1 MKPINGNVMAK
12 KEYRKRVTDVVRYIS
27 DCVSRTLGPC
37 GHTALIQTADS
48 VIATKDGWNVSKAIS
63 LDNIVDNSIKSMIE
77 SCQQSVVLKVGDGST
92 TVIKASSML
101 NEYLMDL
108 ESNHNYTIRQIET
121 ALKECVNEIIVELRK
136 NATPITEEN
145 MYDAIYN
152 VAMVSTNWNE
162 EISKMIADIYV
173 TTKNPII
180 KVLESG
186 TTETKTEYIN
196 GYDLNG
202 CLELKNFYFT
212 DVERQVCEL
221 KNPKIIMFDHK
232 VMDKYFIPLNLIGG
246 ILAKEGHQLVVL
258 APDFDVS
265 FIHRIKN
272 MNSMA
277 IGKGAMLVNIVP
289 AQYISNFNIDRECVD
304 DFAALCG
311 AVIIRR
317 DDEDIIE
324 FFDDITNS
332 MMTKPVPTEGLEG
345 DELQEAIKA
354 NDERNAMRDAV
365 LQFLPEKLDEIGG
378 TCDMITLSEKSII
391 INGLSNMN
399 EKLVE
404 DRKKTLKAEI
414 DGKIKECDAL
424 TMLTDDI
431 RQKRIRLGK
440 LNCHMGIIKVGGYG
454 KANLKTLKDALDDA
468 TRACEAA
475 YRDGYTVGSS
485 IAIGSAYYE
494 IAKRNNINELYS
506 GDELKFKIMTG
517 IYKSFRSVF
526 EQLWDNKG
534 SNPVIKD
541 ADAEGGTWTFDIPW
555 DESGKIA
562 SVSSGQLY
570 DTCSVNH
577 WGYDIVDGE
586 FDKDCQKII
595 NPVNVDVEVLQGC
608 LRLVLN
614 CFSSDQLIITNT
626 DQLGD
631 LLQVNHRTDPTLSSR
646 RRIHK
651 ERNLIKKQSEED
663 SNIVTTEME

>member
-1 MKPINGNVMAK
+1 MKPINGNVMDK
-12 KEYRKRVTDVVRYIS
+12 KAYRKRVTQVVRYIS
-27 DCVSRTLGPC
+27 DCVGRTLGPC

-48 VIATKDGWNVSKAIS
+48 VVATKDGWNVSRAIS

-92 TVIKASSML
+92 TVIKASSVL

-108 ESNHNYTIRQIET
+108 ESTGKYTIRQIET
-121 ALKECVNEIIVELRK
+121 TLKECVNEIIAELRK
-136 NATPITEEN
+136 NAVPITEEN

-162 EISKMIADIYV
+162 EISRMIADIYK
-173 TTKNPII
+173 TTNNPII

-186 TTETKTEYIN
+186 TTETKTEYIH

-202 CLELKNFYFT
+202 SLQLKNFYFT

-221 KNPKIIMFDHK
+221 KNPKILMFDTK
-232 VMDKYFIPLNLIGG
+232 VMDKHFIPLNLIGG
-246 ILAKEGHQLVVL
+246 VLAKDGIQLVVL
-258 APDFDVS
+258 APDFDMN
-265 FIHRIKN
+265 FIRRIKN
-272 MNSMA
+272 MNSVA
-277 IGKGAMLVNIVP
+277 ISRGDGFVNIVP
-289 AQYISNFNIDRECVD
+289 ANYISNYNIDRECVD

-317 DDEDIIE
+317 DDEDITE
-324 FFDDITNS
+324 FFDDITTS
-332 MMTKPVPTEGLEG
+332 MMTKTIPTEGLEG
-345 DELQEAIKA
+345 EELDAAVKA
-354 NDERNAMRDAV
+354 NADRDALRDTV
-365 LQFLPEKLDEIGG
+365 LQFLPEKINELCGS
-378 TCDMITLSEKSII
+378 CDIITISEKSII

-404 DRKKTLKAEI
+404 DRKKVLKAEI

-485 IAIGSAYYE
+485 IAIGSAFH
-494 IAKRNNINELYS
+494 NIMDLYS
-506 GDELKFKIMTG
+506 EDDGSLKYVIMVG
-517 IYKSFRSVF
+517 IYASFRAVF
-526 EQLWDNKG
+526 KQLWDNKG
-534 SNPVIKD
+534 SDPVIKD
-541 ADAEGGTWTFDIPW
+541 TDAEDGTWTFEIPW
-555 DESGKIA
+555 DETGKRAIINA
-562 SVSSGQLY
+562 DDLY
-570 DTCSVNH
+570 STCSVNR
-577 WGYDIVDGE
+577 WGYDIVNGE
-586 FDKDCQKII
+586 FDKDCKKII
-595 NPVNVDVEVLQGC
+595 NPVNVDIEVLQGC

-614 CFSSDQLIITNT
+614 CVSSDQLIITNT

-631 LLQVNHRTDPTLSSR
+631 MMNEMVTGEAKKVTTPPT
-646 RRIHK
+646 
-651 ERNLIKKQSEED
+651 NP
-663 SNIVTTEME
+663 NVVTTELT